1 MKKPLLVVLTPVRN
15 EAWIL
20 HAFLKATSLWADY
33 IIIAD
38 QMSTDGSRE
47 IYPQYEKVIV
57 VDNPREEMHQAR
69 TRQLL
74 FEAAKK
80 IEGDK
85 ILFALDADEFL
96 SGDFMN
102 SIVWQTI
109 LNSEEGDVFWF
120 RWINLLPQVEKYT
133 KSKPLYWAAHL
144 SKNDMDG
151 AFPDN
156 HIHEWR
162 LPWPKQVKR
171 EYIIDNISFIHFARV
186 NEQRQINK
194 EIFYQVSTALKDDK
208 YSGIKLFRHY
218 QTYHPIKENDIL
230 EVPTD
235 AFLYYRKN
243 DLDVLKEI
251 DLNDVGQHY
260 IDSVLRAI
268 DERGIKYFAKLDIW
282 NNDFIEA
289 YNLKDPRKWYHK
301 LLHCYLHKTQKCRSN
316 IVVRGIDKLLK
327 KVVG

>member
-1 MKKPLLVVLTPVRN
+1 MNRPLLIVLTPVRN

-69 TRQLL
+69 SRQLL

-80 IEGDK
+80 IKGDK

-96 SGDFMN
+96 LGDFMN
-102 SIVWQTI
+102 TTGWQTI
-109 LNSEEGDVFWF
+109 LNSESGDVFWF
-120 RWINLLPQVEKYT
+120 RWINLLPQVDKYT
-133 KSKPLYWAAHL
+133 KSHPLYWVAHL
-144 SKNDMDG
+144 SENDMNG
-151 AFPDN
+151 VFPDN

-162 LPWPKQVKR
+162 LPWPKQVKH
-171 EYIIDNISFIHFARV
+171 EYIIDDISFIHFARV
-186 NEQRQINK
+186 NEQRQVYK
-194 EIFYQVSTALKDDK
+194 EIFYQVSTAFKDDK

-218 QTYHPIKENDIL
+218 QTYHPIKENEVF
-230 EVPTD
+230 EVPKNT
-235 AFLYYRKN
+235 FIYYKMN

-251 DLNDVGQHY
+251 DLNDVGKHY
-260 IDSVLRAI
+260 IDSVLRAF

-282 NNDFIEA
+282 NNDFVKR
-289 YNLKDPRKWYHK
+289 YNLHNPQS
-301 LLHCYLHKTQKCRSN
+301 LL
-316 IVVRGIDKLLK
+316 DKLVMLYLRFTKKWTNTILVKSIDYVLK
-327 KVVG
+327 RIY